1 MLMKAYNYF
10 SEFFNIQIVFI
21 KNYILSLKDMYSLLL
36 STLSYTYLF
45 DDSTQSKL
53 QSQLQPTE

>member
-21 KNYILSLKDMYSLLL
+21 KNYILSLKYMYSLLL
-36 STLSYTYLF
+36 STLSYTNLF